1 MNGASSRDAV
11 SSCLEI
17 QPKAMECGGRP
28 PLCDASKRC
37 LGTALQGVSRTEAR
51 TLTCRA
57 LECTRAKRTL
67 SEQIM
72 ANQGTNLESYFNRLR
87 AITPIKTVG
96 SVTRAV
102 GLVVE
107 SQGPPVSVGEVCEI
121 VGNDHSQAVPAEV
134 IGFRDNYVL
143 SMPLFKVH
151 GVKLGD
157 KVICRKK
164 QATVGVG
171 PALLGR
177 IVDGLGIPID
187 DRGPINCVQEYPL
200 QPAGT
205 NPLERKNIEEPL
217 GTGIRAIDGL
227 LTCGKGQRI
236 GVFGGSGIG
245 KSTLIGMM
253 ARFTSADVNVISLV
267 GERGREV
274 RGFIEKDL
282 GEEGLKRSVVVV
294 STSDQSPL
302 LRIRAALV
310 ATTMAEYFRDQGND
324 VLLVMD
330 SITRF
335 AMAQREVGLAAG
347 EPPSSKGYTPSVFA
361 LLPRLVERAGNFRSG
376 GSITGFYTVLV
387 EGDDMNDPIADSV
400 RSLLDGHV
408 VLSRDLAWRNHYP
421 PIDVLS
427 SVSRLMPD
435 LVSQQY
441 LQKTGKIREWLSTYQ
456 KAEDMVNIGAY
467 VKGSNPKIDLALK
480 KIDAVNT
487 YLIQH
492 SGERVTLDSSVTA
505 LEEIS
510 KDA

>member
-1 MNGASSRDAV
+1 MGDQGINLDA
-11 SSCLEI
+11 
-17 QPKAMECGGRP
+17 
-28 PLCDASKRC
+28 
-37 LGTALQGVSRTEAR
+37 
-51 TLTCRA
+51 
-57 LECTRAKRTL
+57 
-67 SEQIM
+67 
-72 ANQGTNLESYFNRLR
+72 YFHRLR
-87 AITPIKTVG
+87 QMNPIKTVG
-96 SVTRAV
+96 SVKRAV

-107 SQGPPVSVGEVCEI
+107 SQGPPVSVGELCEI
-121 VGNDHSQAVPAEV
+121 VGNDPGQNIPAEV

-143 SMPLFKVH
+143 SMPLFKTH

-164 QATVGVG
+164 QATVAVSR
-171 PALLGR
+171 ALLGR
-177 IVDGLGIPID
+177 IVDGLGNPID
-187 DRGPINCVQEYPL
+187 DRGPIDCIEEYPL
-200 QPAGT
+200 HPIGT
-205 NPLERKNIEEPL
+205 NPLERKNIEESL

-236 GVFGGSGIG
+236 GIFGGSGIG

-253 ARFTSADVNVISLV
+253 ARYTSADVNVISLV

-274 RGFIEKDL
+274 RAFIEKDL

-294 STSDQSPL
+294 STSDQPPL
-302 LRIRAALV
+302 LRIRAAHV
-310 ATTMAEYFRDQGND
+310 ATTMAEYFRNQGND

-400 RSLLDGHV
+400 RSLLDGHI

-421 PIDVLS
+421 PIDILA

-435 LVSQQY
+435 LMPQAHM
-441 LQKTGKIREWLSTYQ
+441 QKTGKIREWLSTYH

-467 VKGSNPKIDLALK
+467 VKGSNPKIDLALR
-480 KIDAVNT
+480 KIDAVNS
-487 YLIQH
+487 LLVQR
-492 SGERVTLDSSVTA
+492 SDERVTLEKALSAVEEVTR
-505 LEEIS
+505 
-510 KDA
+510 DA